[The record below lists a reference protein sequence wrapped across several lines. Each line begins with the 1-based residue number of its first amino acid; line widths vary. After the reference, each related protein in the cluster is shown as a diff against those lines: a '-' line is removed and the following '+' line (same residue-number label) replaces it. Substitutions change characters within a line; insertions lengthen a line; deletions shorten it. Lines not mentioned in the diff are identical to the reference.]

1 MELHN
6 LYVCKQTL
14 RELTE
19 LAKWLKMYLPNHS
32 VWVADQFQLYQ

>member
-19 LAKWLKMYLPNHS
+19 LAKWLKMYLPNQS